1 LKLIGRLI
9 TVAALAGGGAY
20 IYSMMNIVQNF
31 EYFVTNLS
39 LKKFTTSSAEINA
52 NLVIKNKGW
61 FSVTINRLI
70 VDVFIDQN
78 YVGKII
84 KNEAFIVKPSQD
96 SVIPIIAAIDP
107 KLIGSNLISILQNI
121 NFSEEGGKFDNL
133 NFKFV
138 GNIETKIVGFKV
150 NLPFSYSQLYKN
162 FK

>member
-1 LKLIGRLI
+1 M
-9 TVAALAGGGAY
+9 V
-20 IYSMMNIVQNF
+20 
-31 EYFVTNLS
+31 
-39 LKKFTTSSAEINA
+39 
-52 NLVIKNKGW
+52 
-61 FSVTINRLI
+61 FSYNRLI